1 MVRTT
6 PPLEN
11 EPLARA
17 GQPDVRNLVTRTDPR
32 EPEQPT
38 LPPRLD
44 PRAGR
49 PRTSASGGGGRS
61 GLGKLAA
68 GTRVVAA
75 LAAAAILGTSGWGW
89 YLGEVADSTVNRT
102 DAIPTNGNV
111 DQFDGGAMNLLLV
124 GSDSR
129 ANLTPE
135 LASQLSTGTV
145 AGQNTDTMI
154 MVHVPADGSAASFV
168 SFPRDSYVDIPGY
181 GMDKLNAAYAYGYN
195 AVAADK
201 SEKEKQAAG
210 AQLLIQTISKLSGVK
225 IDHYAEVDLL
235 GFFKLS
241 NVVGGV
247 EVNLC
252 APAKDSYSGIDLPA
266 GKQTIKGE
274 QALAFVRQRHGLL
287 RGDYDRIVR
296 QQTFIGSMIR
306 KMLAQDVLLD
316 LGKQRKL
323 VTAAADALTVDRS
336 LNLMN
341 LASQMQSVSAGD
353 INFQTIP
360 MVGDGR
366 DDQGRFITEL
376 PDEATMHA
384 FFRDLTADPEP
395 TKAADPSTPA
405 APKTVAPSAITV
417 DVYNG
422 SGIAGLAASASTDLT
437 AKGFVAGA
445 TGNADSSDY
454 TVTEIRHAPGEE
466 ALANTVLASVPGA
479 SVVESDEVPA
489 GTVHLVLGSDF
500 KGVGQKVAPVSAPA
514 ASSSAAKPR
523 TAADTA
529 CIN

>member
-1 MVRTT
+1 
-6 PPLEN
+6 
-11 EPLARA
+11 
-17 GQPDVRNLVTRTDPR
+17 VTRNDPR
-32 EPEQPT
+32 EPEQPS

-49 PRTSASGGGGRS
+49 PRTSSSAGSSEGSSAGSSSGGGRS
-61 GLGKLAA
+61 GLGRLAT
-68 GTRVVAA
+68 GTRIVAA

-89 YLGEVADSTVNRT
+89 YLGEVADATVNRT
-102 DAIPTNGNV
+102 DAIPTDGNV
-111 DQFDGGAMNLLLV
+111 DQFDGAAMNLLLV

-129 ANLTPE
+129 AGLSKE
-135 LASQLSTGTV
+135 MASQLSTGQV
-145 AGQNTDTMI
+145 AGQNTDTM
-154 MVHVPADGSAASFV
+154 MLVHVPADGTAASFV
-168 SFPRDSYVDIPGY
+168 SFPRDSYVEIPGY
-181 GMDKLNAAYAYGYN
+181 GMDKLNAAYAYGYS
-195 AVAADK
+195 AVAADAPADQ
-201 SEKEKQAAG
+201 KQAGG

-252 APAKDSYSGIDLPA
+252 APAQDSYSGIDLPA
-266 GKQTIKGE
+266 GKQTISGE
-274 QALAFVRQRHGLL
+274 DALAFVRQRHGLL

-296 QQTFIGSMIR
+296 QQTFIGAMIR

-316 LGKQRKL
+316 LGKQREL
-323 VTAAADALTVDRS
+323 VTAAADALTVDQS

-341 LASQMQSVSAGD
+341 LASQMQSVTAGD

-360 MVGDGR
+360 IVGDGR

-395 TKAADPSTPA
+395 KADPTKPA
-405 APKTVAPSAITV
+405 EPETVERSAVTV

-422 SGIAGLAASASTDLT
+422 SGTAGLAASASTALT
-437 AKGFVAGA
+437 KAGFVAGT
-445 TGNADSSDY
+445 TGNADSSNY
-454 TVTEIRHAPGEE
+454 TVTEIRHAAGEE
-466 ALANTVLASVPGA
+466 ALANTVLKAVPGA
-479 SVVESDEVPA
+479 TVVESDEVPA
-489 GTVHLVLGSDF
+489 GTVHLVLGTDF
-500 KGVGQKVAPVSAPA
+500 NGVGQKVTATSTPT
-514 ASSSAAKPR
+514 ASSSAEKPR
-523 TAADTA
+523 TAADTN

>member
-1 MVRTT
+1 
-6 PPLEN
+6 
-11 EPLARA
+11 
-17 GQPDVRNLVTRTDPR
+17 VTRTDPR
-32 EPEQPT
+32 EPE
-38 LPPRLD
+38 LPALPARLD

-49 PRTSASGGGGRS
+49 GRTAAASGGGRS

-89 YLGEVADSTVNRT
+89 YLGEVADATVNRT
-102 DAIPTNGNV
+102 DAIPAEGNE

-129 ANLTPE
+129 ANLTRE
-135 LASQLSTGTV
+135 QAEQLTTGST

-154 MVHVPADGSAASFV
+154 LVHVPADGSEASFV
-168 SFPRDSYVDIPGY
+168 SFPRDSYVEIPGY
-181 GMDKLNAAYAYGYN
+181 GQDKLNAAYAYGYQG
-195 AVAADK
+195 ATDGAGEAERK
-201 SEKEKQAAG
+201 AAG
-210 AQLLIQTISKLSGVK
+210 AQLLIQTISKLSGVQ

-252 APAKDSYSGIDLPA
+252 APAKDSFSGIDLPA
-266 GKQTIKGE
+266 GKQTISGAD
-274 QALAFVRQRHGLL
+274 ALAFVRQRHELP

-296 QQTFIGSMIR
+296 QQTFIGGMIR

-323 VTAAADALTVDRS
+323 VAAAADALTVDQS

-341 LASQMQSVSAGD
+341 LAQQMQSVSAGKID
-353 INFQTIP
+353 FQTIP
-360 MVGDGR
+360 ILGDGR
-366 DDQGRFITEL
+366 DERGLFITQL
-376 PDEATMHA
+376 PDEQTMHD
-384 FFRDLTADPEP
+384 FFRNLTADPEP
-395 TKAADPSTPA
+395 EPAAPSTPA
-405 APKTVAPSAITV
+405 APESVDPSEITV

-422 SGIAGLAASASTDLT
+422 SGIAGLAATAAQDLT
-437 AKGFVAGA
+437 AQGFGAGT
-445 TGNADSSDY
+445 TGNADSADY
-454 TVTEIRHAPGEE
+454 TETEIRHAAGEK
-466 ALANTVLASVPGA
+466 ASAKAVAKVVPGA
-479 SVVESDEVPA
+479 TVVEADDVPA

-500 KGVGQKVAPVSAPA
+500 NGIGEKVTEAPAPA
-514 ASSSAAKPR
+514 ATSTAAEKPR
-523 TAADTA
+523 TAADTD